1 MFVPLTSFEFSSR
14 NVQVS
19 MPNSFVFW
27 IHESVIYIYIIIIRI
42 YTLLK
47 YFKYKHL
54 LGKQGTTDT
63 NLTKSSQITIH
74 KSQLFFHFV
83 QSQIKS
89 QIK

>member
-1 MFVPLTSFEFSSR
+1 M
-14 NVQVS
+14 Q
-19 MPNSFVFW
+19 NSFFFG
-27 IHESVIYIYIIIIRI
+27 INDSLIYIYVYIIIIRI

-54 LGKQGTTDT
+54 LRKQGTTDT

-74 KSQLFFHFV
+74 RSQLFFHFV